1 MAFYFRDIMT
11 NEQSKTQKLEEEVK
25 EEKDRSEKYRKNLD
39 VERKRLEEMTIKGK
53 ANVEKFENMLQE
65 KADQH
70 DELNE
75 KVLELTEEKSRLLK
89 VWMFTCYLVL

>member
-1 MAFYFRDIMT
+1 MT
-11 NEQSKTQKLEEEVK
+11 NEQSKTRKLEEEVR

-39 VERKRLEEMTIKGK
+39 TERKRLEEMTIKGN
-53 ANVEKFENMLQE
+53 ANIEKLENLLQE
-65 KADQH
+65 KVDQE

-89 VWMFTCYLVL
+89 V